1 MRKFIIDTSVFINF
15 SRYNKINR
23 LILAIIRNNLQVFT
37 NGQLIMGIRK
47 KIFQLPLRWKIYI
60 LI

>member
-1 MRKFIIDTSVFINF
+1 MRKFIIDTSVFIDF

-37 NGQLIMGIRK
+37 NGQLIRELEKNIPITLK
-47 KIFQLPLRWKIYI
+47 VEDIHPN
-60 LI
+60 